1 MKIFSSKKYKNFHVI
16 VLEDDRMHAS
26 RISNVL
32 KQQNVV
38 VEFKATW

>member
-16 VLEDDRMHAS
+16 VLEDDRMYAS